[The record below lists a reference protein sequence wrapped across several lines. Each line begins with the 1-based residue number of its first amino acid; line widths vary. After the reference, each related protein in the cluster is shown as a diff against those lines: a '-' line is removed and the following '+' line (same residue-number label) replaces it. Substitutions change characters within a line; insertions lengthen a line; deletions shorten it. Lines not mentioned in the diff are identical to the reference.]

1 MNRAMRRSM
10 IAVTIVGSVLLWV
23 ALATL
28 YPLVTLNRLGAEARP
43 PADGPD
49 REQLPPEVVTFVY
62 SIHNNGYI
70 EPCG

>member
-1 MNRAMRRSM
+1 MNRAMRKSM
-10 IAVTIVGSVLLWV
+10 TAVTIVGSVFLLV

-28 YPLVTLNRLGAEARP
+28 YPLGAEARP

-49 REQLPPEVVTFVY
+49 REQLPPEVVTFLY